1 MYLMFPIDIVF
12 VLIRFKVHMQKY
24 VWYAHVLIFFFI
36 SFFLDTVVREIIVF
50 LSLEDFCFD
59 GLEKTCSEFLGEN
72 L

>member
-1 MYLMFPIDIVF
+1 
-12 VLIRFKVHMQKY
+12 MQKY

-59 GLEKTCSEFLGEN
+59 GLEKTCSEFLGGN

>member
-1 MYLMFPIDIVF
+1 MYLMFPIDIVC
-12 VLIRFKVHMQKY
+12 VVIST
-24 VWYAHVLIFFFI
+24 YAKICMICTCFNFFFI